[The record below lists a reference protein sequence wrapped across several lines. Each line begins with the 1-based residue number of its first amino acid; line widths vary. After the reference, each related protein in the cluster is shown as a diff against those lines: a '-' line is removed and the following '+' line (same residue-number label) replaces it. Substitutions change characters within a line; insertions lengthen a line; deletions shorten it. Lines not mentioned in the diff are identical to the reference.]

1 MQKFRQKVNAERG
14 ESPCN
19 LYRRNSMLLEPAAKK
34 PNKINYTAIGIVI
47 GVGIALLLSEL
58 GFEVEMSVGFVF
70 GLAIGAYLD
79 KRKKENRV

>member
-1 MQKFRQKVNAERG
+1 M
-14 ESPCN
+14 S
-19 LYRRNSMLLEPAAKK
+19 LEPIANK
-34 PNKINYTAIGIVI
+34 PKKINYTALGIVI

-58 GFEVEMSVGFVF
+58 GLEVEMSVGFVF